1 MYIPKNRVKTN
12 LFTSGGE
19 FQKFFDGAEYTG
31 FYWAT
36 FDGRFFTGKNPD
48 DIPNEE
54 LVKIEK
60 LDQLWENTPPEGQIF
75 TEFYA
80 ENYDFPTYEDQL
92 QNMDSVQEYNSVKK
106 VDVNQTRNIPLTYYP
121 QPTEEDYNIGAFTR
135 YFCTKINEVSFVEI
149 DKETFLKLRSKSRDW
164 DWARYK
170 IFKLP
175 WTLGGDLETV
185 ETTNRNIVF
194 IAERRIKKRGLQEY
208 LQGQYSKFYDPT
220 KQPPPQDFKAYNI
233 ALNSK
238 SSGEVPD

>member
-19 FQKFFDGAEYTG
+19 FQKWFDGTEYKG

-48 DIPNEE
+48 DVPNEE
-54 LVKIEK
+54 IVPLERTN
-60 LDQLWENTPPEGQIF
+60 QLWENTPPEGQIF

-80 ENYDFPTYEDQL
+80 ENYDFPTYQNQL
-92 QNMDSVQEYNSVKK
+92 QDMDSVQAYNSVKGIN
-106 VDVNQTRNIPLTYYP
+106 VNTTRNIPLTYYP

-135 YFCTKINEVSFVEI
+135 YFCTKINEISFTEV
-149 DKETFLKLRSKSRDW
+149 DKETFSQLRSKSRNW

-175 WTLGGDLETV
+175 WTLAGDLEEVKTI
-185 ETTNRNIVF
+185 NRNLVLIT
-194 IAERRIKKRGLQEY
+194 ERRIKKRGLQEY
-208 LQGQYSKFYDPT
+208 LQEQYSKYYDPS
-220 KQPPPQDFKAYNI
+220 KQPPQQNFKVYNV

-238 SSGEVPD
+238 NSGEIPE